1 MWYYYSDLICGT
13 PIVLEMMSNLNKSDL
28 TSDMMLIRVGVI
40 ITVLVTLTNT

>member
-13 PIVLEMMSNLNKSDL
+13 VIVLEMLSNLKKSDL